1 MKKLSKKIV
10 VISLIFAFVLSLTA
24 CGVNINSIGLPTELA
39 LDKGETELL
48 AVEYGA
54 EDEATE
60 EKIAEAAAKLT
71 LEWSSSDESVAT
83 VGQDGLVTAVGA
95 GTANITVGI
104 KDANIQSVCDV
115 TVSVP
120 LESIK
125 TDESLALIIN
135 GTDGADLNAVLEPAD
150 ATDVDVK
157 YESSDEAV
165 ATVDSNGKV
174 TAVGAGECEIIAT
187 ATSYDGKTV
196 EAKTAVKVDVAPE
209 SLALEDATLTIGYSD
224 TLTAAVTGENVTIGQ
239 EFSWTS
245 SNTAIVTV
253 DEVGG
258 IKAEGIGTATVT
270 VSNEVGQSATCTVTV
285 KNIVCAYC
293 GQEGHGSNN
302 CEKKAA
308 DEAAAAEAARIAAE
322 QAAQQAAAAQGGGGA
337 GASGGAGGP
346 VSNGD
351 GTVGENHYT
360 STGRDN
366 YTIQTSPDGHG
377 SSQTGGMCP

>member
-1 MKKLSKKIV
+1 MSKFVKIFM
-10 VISLIFAFVLSLTA
+10 SLALAAMCAVALTA

-71 LEWSSSDESVAT
+71 LEWTSSDESVAT
-83 VGQDGLVTAVGA
+83 VGQDGL
-95 GTANITVGI
+95 
-104 KDANIQSVCDV
+104 
-115 TVSVP
+115 
-120 LESIK
+120 
-125 TDESLALIIN
+125 
-135 GTDGADLNAVLEPAD
+135 
-150 ATDVDVK
+150 
-157 YESSDEAV
+157 
-165 ATVDSNGKV
+165 V